1 MRVICRY
8 LSLLLSGV
16 FLTGCAMMTQDPNY
30 ARVREPGYR
39 IYNEPPEAVSVSAKT
54 LWEYAILSD
63 NAYLDAT
70 HPNLAG
76 KPGECELSRTGRLEL
91 EGWDKWTNVP
101 SSSLA
106 TTAEELGL
114 YLEVWEKK
122 SLPAEVVVVFRGTE
136 FWSWRDWQ
144 ANLRW
149 FLRFIPLYPDQY
161 TLVAEEVGK
170 EVLEELKKRIDG
182 DEERYKNVKLIS
194 TGHSLGGG
202 LAQHLAYSLPP
213 ITLSNGTLLPRVSEV
228 YGFDPSP
235 VTGWYSVD
243 TELRTVNSQGLKIT
257 RIFEHGE
264 ALAYIRLLLRYV
276 NPPSESNPAIREI
289 RYNFVQSI
297 NPFASHSMRLIAC
310 ELLRAKGNDNVAE
323 RIP

>member
-1 MRVICRY
+1 
-8 LSLLLSGV
+8 
-16 FLTGCAMMTQDPNY
+16 MTQDRNL
-30 ARVREPGYR
+30 ARVREPGHR
-39 IYNEPPEAVSVSAKT
+39 TYNEPPEPLSVSAKS

-63 NAYLDAT
+63 NTYLDGTEMA
-70 HPNLAG
+70 NLAG
-76 KPGECELSRTGRLEL
+76 KPGECALSRAGRLEL
-91 EGWDKWTNVP
+91 EGWDKWKNVP

-106 TTAEELGL
+106 TTAEQLGL
-114 YLEVWEKK
+114 YLEVWEKQ
-122 SLPAEVVVVFRGTE
+122 SSPPEVVVAFRGTE

-161 TLVAEEVGK
+161 TLVSEEVGK
-170 EVLEELKKRIDG
+170 EVLEELKKRIAG
-182 DEERYKNVKLIS
+182 DEGRYKNVKIIG

-213 ITLSNGTLLPRVSEV
+213 TTLTDGTLLPRVSEV

-243 TELRTVNSQGLKIT
+243 TKLRMTNSNGLKIT

-264 ALAYIRLLLRYV
+264 ALAYIRLLLRYL
-276 NPPSESNPAIREI
+276 NPTSASNPSIREI
-289 RYNFVQSI
+289 RYNFVESI

-310 ELLRAKGNDNVAE
+310 ELLRAKGNGSVLA
-323 RIP
+323 PMQ